1 MSDEATKIAAGGPV
15 LITYEHVNKWL
26 ASVALASALLLT
38 PLMAA
43 AQDDLAVPRFAFRI
57 GGQAFTGFTSKL
69 RLDSETL
76 GRGTEINL
84 EDDAGLEER
93 ISVGRADGVLNFNA
107 RHHLLVSLYNIER
120 TGTRAISE
128 EIHFRDKVFAINT
141 TVSTVFSQDIVKVGY
156 GFNVLHRPRAILGP
170 SFGFHVMNLGAG
182 MHRSEEPLTED
193 TDTTAPLP
201 VFGARGEYLFADR
214 WRLQGSLDW
223 FDVQT
228 GDAQGVFRDFV
239 VTVEHDTFD
248 RFGFGFG
255 LNNLDFDL
263 ESGDADFKGTVE
275 LAFNSFLFYFKG
287 GFGEN

>member
-1 MSDEATKIAAGGPV
+1 
-15 LITYEHVNKWL
+15 
-26 ASVALASALLLT
+26 
-38 PLMAA
+38 
-43 AQDDLAVPRFAFRI
+43 
-57 GGQAFTGFTSKL
+57 
-69 RLDSETL
+69 
-76 GRGTEINL
+76 
-84 EDDAGLEER
+84 
-93 ISVGRADGVLNFNA
+93 
-107 RHHLLVSLYNIER
+107 
-120 TGTRAISE
+120 
-128 EIHFRDKVFAINT
+128 
-141 TVSTVFSQDIVKVGY
+141 VSTVFSEDIVKVGY
-156 GFNVLHRPRAILGP
+156 GFNVLHRPRAVLGP
-170 SFGFHVMNLGAG
+170 SFGFHVMKLGAG
-182 MHRSEEPLTED
+182 MVRADQPLSED

-287 GFGEN
+287 GFGED

>member
-1 MSDEATKIAAGGPV
+1 MRRRKIAPGGLV
-15 LITYEHVNKWL
+15 LITKKNVDGWL
-26 ASVALASALLLT
+26 ARVALAGALLLS
-38 PLMAA
+38 PLIAA
-43 AQDDLAVPRFAFRI
+43 AQDDLALPRVAFRV

-76 GRGTEINL
+76 GRGTEISL
-84 EDDAGLEER
+84 EDDVGLEER
-93 ISVGRADGVLNFNA
+93 ISVGRLDGIWNINA
-107 RHHLLVSLYNIER
+107 RHHLLLALYNIER

-128 EIHFRDKVFAINT
+128 EIRFRDKVFAINT
-141 TVSTVFSQDIVKVGY
+141 SVSTVFTQDVVKVAY
-156 GFNVLHRPRAILGP
+156 GFNVLHRPRAVLGP
-170 SFGFHVMNLGAG
+170 SFGLHVMKLGAG
-182 MHRSEEPLTED
+182 MVRADQPLTED

-248 RFGFGFG
+248 HFGFGFG

-287 GFGEN
+287 GFGED